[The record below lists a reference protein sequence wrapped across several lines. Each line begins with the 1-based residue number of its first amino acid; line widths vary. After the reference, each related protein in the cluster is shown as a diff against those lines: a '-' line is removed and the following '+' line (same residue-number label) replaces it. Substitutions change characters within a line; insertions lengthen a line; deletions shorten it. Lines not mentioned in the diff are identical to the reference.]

1 MRVLA
6 GSAPPLKGVTNLRLT
21 SKLTLVFIVFA
32 MVVLV
37 GVNVLVH
44 AKGQEI
50 LISTAIT
57 GLEAIGKEKESALE
71 NWVLRRQATVEMLAD
86 SPDLRRDLA
95 VYIRFGSAAK
105 AAHNRLFQELARYTG
120 PGNVFHNLFIL
131 SADNG
136 NILISADP
144 REDREPFLD
153 SSNLS
158 SGEATPLITPIYY
171 SNEWQTPTMTILY
184 PLLSTEGEQI
194 GILAGQLNLDEW
206 QEIVQQHSEEHETY
220 DAFLVHASGLALT
233 QPRFLP
239 EPSVFQRSINSA
251 HVRDCLE
258 GTSDTILTEDY
269 QNIPVIASSR
279 WLPEYQVCLIVKVTQ
294 AEALAPLAQFRN
306 NMAWIVLAAFVV
318 ASIAAVPLS
327 HTIVRPIL
335 SMQSTVQRFGRGEL
349 DIRLAET
356 RRDELGMLAHEF
368 NQMAD
373 SLVEQERQ
381 LQLATQILEQTV
393 EERTRALQQTVR
405 QLQRAEEIGQVGSWE
420 WYVSENRAVTSP
432 GLQKLLGLTG
442 EDAGNTLEAYLERVH
457 PDDRE
462 KVRQVLTSALQAV
475 GPFDL
480 ETRIIRTDGKVLF
493 IYTRGE
499 TIVDQDGNLEGLT
512 GISLDI
518 TERKQIEES
527 VASMQRRFQAL
538 IENAPDGIAL
548 LGLDGKLRQVTPS
561 TFQILGYTLEE
572 AQGQDPAQLTHP
584 DDLPGLLQLLNEV
597 IQEPGKVVRT
607 EYRFK
612 HKDGSWHWLGS
623 TISNLIAEPSVEAIV
638 FNYQDITER
647 KRANEALQEK
657 ERLLSEAQRM
667 GRIGS
672 WSYDIASDTI
682 KFSEGTYSLFDIEP
696 QDFPHHRQA
705 LLNLIYPS
713 DQPAVAAWMDDL
725 TFGVQSRELH
735 FRIFHRNGELRYLQ
749 SSGAVNFDQ
758 EGKPTAFIGMIQDV
772 SERRMA
778 EIQIEQQIK
787 RLTAL
792 SEIDRAIISSSDQ
805 KYTIGVILSHLISQL
820 QVDAADVLLLDPDRN
835 VLTYANGQG
844 FHTTMAQ
851 ATRVRVGESHAGRA
865 AKERHMIRISDL
877 REAANLVDRA
887 AFVEAEGFVSY
898 IAVPLIVKGHLKGVL
913 EVYQRSLLQ
922 PYQEWLDFFHTLTGQ
937 LAIAIE
943 NTSLFENLRATNQ
956 ELLQAYDATIEG
968 WSRAM
973 DLRDQEPEG
982 HTRRV
987 TELTLELAQAVRVDE
1002 SRLGHIRRGALL
1014 HDIGKLG
1021 IPDHILLKPGKL
1033 TAQEWAIMQKHT
1045 ELAYDLLAPIEY
1057 LKPALNIPYF
1067 HHEKWDG
1074 SGYPLALKGEQIP
1087 LEARIFAL
1095 ADVWDALTSD
1105 RPYRSAWT
1113 KEQALA
1119 YIRDQSG
1126 IHFDPHLVEVFL
1138 KIITKDL

>member
-1 MRVLA
+1 M
-6 GSAPPLKGVTNLRLT
+6 RLT
-21 SKLTLVFIVFA
+21 SKLALVFIAFA
-32 MVVLV
+32 MVLLL
-37 GVNVLVH
+37 GVNILVH

-57 GLEAIGKEKESALE
+57 GLEAVSNEKESALE
-71 NWVLRRQATVEMLAD
+71 NWILRRQATLEMLAG
-86 SPDLRRDLA
+86 SPDMRRDLD
-95 VYIRFGSAAK
+95 VYIRFGTAAK
-105 AAHNRLFQELARYTG
+105 AAHNRLFQQLIRYTG
-120 PGNVFHNLFIL
+120 PANVFHNLFIL
-131 SADNG
+131 SAEDG
-136 NILISADP
+136 KVLISAEP
-144 REDREPFLD
+144 REVRRALPDP
-153 SSNLS
+153 SSF
-158 SGEATPLITPIYY
+158 SGRDTAPLITPIYY
-171 SNEWQTPTMTILY
+171 SPEWQAPTMTMLF
-184 PLLSTEGEQI
+184 PLFSAEGERI
-194 GILAGQLNLDEW
+194 GILAGQLNLEEW
-206 QEIVQQHSEEHETY
+206 QEIIRQDSGENETY
-220 DAFLVHASGLALT
+220 DAFLVHASGLAVT

-239 EPSVFQRSINSA
+239 DPSVFQRSINNA
-251 HVRDCLE
+251 PVRDCLQ
-258 GTSDTILTEDY
+258 GISNTLLTEDY
-269 QNIPVIASSR
+269 QNVPVIASYR
-279 WLPEYQVCLIVKVTQ
+279 WLPEHQVCLIVQVPQ
-294 AEALAPLAQFRN
+294 AEALAPLALFRD

-318 ASIAAVPLS
+318 ASIAAAALS
-327 HTIVRPIL
+327 HTIIRPIV
-335 SMQSTVQRFGRGEL
+335 SMQDTVQRFGRGEL
-349 DIRLAET
+349 DIRLPET
-356 RRDELGMLAHEF
+356 RRDELGMLAHDF

-381 LQLATQILEQTV
+381 LQLATQTLEQTV
-393 EERTRALQQTVR
+393 EERTKALQQTVR
-405 QLQRAEEIGQVGSWE
+405 QLQQAEEIGQMGSWE
-420 WYVSENRAVTSP
+420 WYASENRAVTSP
-432 GLQKLLGLTG
+432 GLQKLLGLSS
-442 EDAGNTLEAYLERVH
+442 EDVGNTLEAYLALVH
-457 PDDRE
+457 PEDRE
-462 KVRQVLTSALQAV
+462 NVQQVLTSALQKV

-480 ETRIIRTDGKVLF
+480 ETRVIRTDGKVLY
-493 IYTRGE
+493 IYARGE
-499 TIVDQDGNLEGLT
+499 TIVDQHGNPERLS
-512 GISLDI
+512 GITMDI

-561 TFQILGYTLEE
+561 TRQILGYEPEE
-572 AQGQDPAQLTHP
+572 AEGQDPGLLTHP
-584 DDLPGLLQLLNEV
+584 DDLPGLLEVLNRV
-597 IQEPGKVVRT
+597 IQEPGKVIRT

-612 HKDGSWHWLGS
+612 HKDGSWRWLES
-623 TISNLIAEPSVEAIV
+623 TITNLIAEPSVQAIV

-682 KFSEGTYSLFDIEP
+682 TFSEGMYSLLDIEP
-696 QDFPHHRQA
+696 GEFQYNRQA
-705 LLNLIYPS
+705 LLGLIYPA
-713 DQPAVAAWMDDL
+713 DQPAVAAWIEDL
-725 TFGVQSRELH
+725 TRGVQSRQLN
-735 FRIFHRNGELRYLQ
+735 FRIFHKNGELRYLQ
-749 SSGAVNFDQ
+749 SSGAVNFDP
-758 EGKPTAFIGMIQDV
+758 EGKPNVFIGLIQDV

-805 KYTIGVILSHLISQL
+805 KYTIGVILSHFISQL
-820 QVDAADVLLLDPDRN
+820 QLDAADVLLLDPDRN

-844 FHTTMAQ
+844 FRTTMVE
-851 ATRVRVGESHAGRA
+851 ATRVRVGESHAGQA
-865 AKERHMIRISDL
+865 AQERRMIRIADL
-877 REAANLVDRA
+877 RETTNLVDFA
-887 AFVEAEGFVSY
+887 AIIETEGFVGY
-898 IAVPLIVKGHLKGVL
+898 IAVPLIVKGQVKGVL

-943 NTSLFENLRATNQ
+943 NTSLFEDLRATNQ
-956 ELLQAYDATIEG
+956 ELLKAYDATIEG

-987 TELTLELAQAVRVDE
+987 TELTLKLAQAVGVDE
-1002 SRLGHIRRGALL
+1002 ARLGHIRRGALL

-1021 IPDHILLKPGKL
+1021 ISDHILLKPGKL
-1033 TAQEWAIMQKHT
+1033 TAEEWAIMQKHT
-1045 ELAYDLLAPIEY
+1045 ELAYDMLAPIEY

-1113 KEQALA
+1113 NEQALA

-1126 IHFDPHLVEVFL
+1126 IHFDPQLVEIFL
-1138 KIITKDL
+1138 KIIAKDL